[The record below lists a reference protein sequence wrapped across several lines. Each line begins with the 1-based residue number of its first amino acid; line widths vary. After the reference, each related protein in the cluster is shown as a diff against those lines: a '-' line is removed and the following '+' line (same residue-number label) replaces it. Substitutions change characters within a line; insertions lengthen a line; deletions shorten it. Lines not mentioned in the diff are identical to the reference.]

1 MRKYD
6 FDLLAGVSGEEVM
19 LHLLRCPH
27 CRDMVLAQYGVQQ
40 AASVPPPPAPGK
52 KKPAARKEA
61 EWLFDALLRLSPK
74 KRTAAL
80 KNPQYHR
87 ADLLEL
93 ILERSEEAQAENV
106 NRADELAWLA
116 ISLATNIDADDV
128 RLRKHLVRGFCL
140 AGNARRMAGD
150 LSAAES
156 AFDNASF
163 FLSGDPLERG
173 LYCRAL
179 ALLRWDQGRLDE
191 AAALLRHAAGA
202 YGEKEDSVEEG
213 ACLALL
219 GLLHTE
225 AEDFFPAIG
234 PLMRGQLALAPVQR
248 HDWLL
253 ARSTLSLALCLAE
266 EGRAEQVRELMSTA
280 LAVGAIVEGEE
291 ERARIDWLHGRIE
304 ARIGEA
310 GRAERQLD
318 AARRR
323 FLEERRLAE
332 ATLATLD
339 LAVVYEENERRSEVE
354 SLIADLEARSEGLGG
369 RDVALEVLRGFASEH
384 LRATDPRERA
394 RMYSRE
400 LRQTFRLRNLR
411 SGALPWI

>member
-1 MRKYD
+1 MREYD
-6 FDLLAGVSGEEVM
+6 FGRLAELPGEEVFI
-19 LHLLRCPH
+19 HLLRCAH
-27 CRDMVLAQYGVQQ
+27 CRDMVLAHFGVEK
-40 AASVPPPPAPGK
+40 AAPAPPPPAPRQE
-52 KKPAARKEA
+52 KPATRKEA
-61 EWLFDALLRLSPK
+61 QWLFDVLQRLSPK

-80 KNPQYHR
+80 KSTRYHR

-93 ILERSEEAQAENV
+93 ILEKSEEAQAENV

-128 RLRKHLVRGFCL
+128 RLRKHLARGFCL

-150 LSAAES
+150 FSAADS

-163 FLSGDPLERG
+163 FLSGDPLEKG

-191 AAALLRHAAGA
+191 AAALLRHAADA
-202 YGEKEDSVEEG
+202 YGERGESLEEG
-213 ACLALL
+213 ACFGLL

-234 PLMRGQLALAPVQR
+234 PLLRAQLALAPTRR

-266 EGRAEQVRELMSTA
+266 EGRTAEVRELISTA
-280 LAVGAIVEGEE
+280 LAVAAIVEGEE
-291 ERARIDWLHGRIE
+291 ERARIDWLRGRID

-310 GRAERQLD
+310 GRGERQLD

-332 ATLATLD
+332 ATLVTLD
-339 LAVVYEENERRSEVE
+339 LAVLYEETERRSEVE
-354 SLIADLEARSEGLGG
+354 RLIAEIEAGSQGLAG
-369 RDVALEVLRGFASEH
+369 RDVALEVLRGFASES
-384 LRATDPRERA
+384 LQGTDARERA
-394 RMYSRE
+394 RMYARE
-400 LRQTFRLRNLR
+400 LRQTLRLRNLR